1 MYTTSLQ
8 LMQFLRYHQELI
20 YSWMCD
26 IYFLNRATNCI
37 FFVIH
42 VWIFLQLCINFRGN
56 SYTIF
61 RINADWNNAIVRYR
75 NVDDTGCFRLYIYIY
90 IYIPVIVCSSIK

>member
-42 VWIFLQLCINFRGN
+42 VWIFLELCINFRGN

-75 NVDDTGCFRLYIYIY
+75 NVDDIFQWLFA
-90 IYIPVIVCSSIK
+90 VALSN